1 MRYDKIDTQLFVNN
15 RQRFI
20 DGLVPLSIAVF
31 NSNDIMPTSAD
42 GAMPFKQATDIFHL
56 SGVDQEESILV
67 LFPNSREEKHR
78 EILFLKETSDLIAV
92 WEGAKLTKQQATE
105 VSGVKTVY
113 WLGQFEGIFNQLMC
127 EASHVYLNSNEHGR
141 ANTEVETREARF
153 VKWCT
158 KNYPLHKFRR
168 SAPIMHSIRGIK
180 SEIEVA
186 LIQKACDITEAGF
199 RRVLKMIKPGVM
211 EYEIEAEYMHEF
223 LIQRSSGFAY
233 TPIIGSGASSCVLHY
248 VENSKE
254 CRDGDILLMDVGA
267 EYANY
272 DSDMTRTIPVNGR
285 YSDRQKAV
293 YNSVLHVMNG
303 AIKMLRPGMTFKDY
317 NSEVGKMMES
327 ELLALELISA
337 TDIQNQDPNWPAY
350 KKYFMHGTSH
360 HLGLDTHD
368 SGYFDRPMEAGMVFT
383 CEPGIYIPEEGVG
396 IRIEDDLVITNG
408 EPINLMKNIPKETEE
423 IEDLMNA

>member
-1 MRYDKIDTQLFVNN
+1 MRYEKIDTQLFVNN
-15 RQRFI
+15 RQRFV

-42 GAMPFKQATDIFHL
+42 GTMPFKQATDIFHL

-67 LFPNSREEKHR
+67 LFPNAREEKHR
-78 EILFLKETSDLIAV
+78 EILFLKETSETIAI
-92 WEGAKLTKQQATE
+92 WEGAKLTKKQATE

-113 WLGQFEGIFNQLMC
+113 WLNQFESIFNQLMC

-141 ANTEVETREARF
+141 AHIEVETREARF
-153 VKWCT
+153 VKWCMD
-158 KNYPLHKFRR
+158 KYPLHKFRR
-168 SAPIMHSIRGIK
+168 SAPIMHSIRALK
-180 SEIEVA
+180 RASEID
-186 LIQKACDITEAGF
+186 QMQRACDITKAGF
-199 RRVLKMIKPGVM
+199 DRVLQFVKPGVM

-223 LIQRSSGFAY
+223 LMQRSSGFAY

-248 VENSKE
+248 IENNKE
-254 CRDGDILLMDVGA
+254 CKDGDILLMDVGA

-272 DSDMTRTIPVNGR
+272 DSDMTRSVPVNGR

-293 YNSVLHVMNG
+293 YSAVLRVMDG
-303 AIKMLRPGMTFKDY
+303 AMKMLRPGTTFKEY
-317 NSEVGKMMES
+317 NTEIGKMMES
-327 ELLALELISA
+327 ELLALRLITT
-337 TDIQNQDPNWPAY
+337 TDIENQDPNWPAY

-383 CEPGIYIPEEGVG
+383 CEPGIYIPDEGIG
-396 IRIEDDLVITNG
+396 IRIEDDLVLTDG
-408 EPINLMKNIPKETEE
+408 EPINLMKNIPKQIEE
-423 IEDLMNA
+423 IEDIMNS

>member
-1 MRYDKIDTQLFVNN
+1 MRYEKIDTQLFVNN
-15 RQRFI
+15 RQRFV

-42 GAMPFKQATDIFHL
+42 GTMPFKQATDIFHL

-67 LFPNSREEKHR
+67 LFPNAREEKHR
-78 EILFLKETSDLIAV
+78 EILFLKETNETIAI
-92 WEGAKLTKQQATE
+92 WEGAKLTKEQATE

-113 WLGQFEGIFNQLMC
+113 WLNQFESIFNQLMC

-141 ANTEVETREARF
+141 AHIEVETREARF
-153 VKWCT
+153 VKWCMD
-158 KNYPLHKFRR
+158 KYPLHKFRR
-168 SAPIMHSIRGIK
+168 SAPIMHSIRAIK
-180 SEIEVA
+180 SDIEVA

-223 LIQRSSGFAY
+223 LTQRSSGFAY
-233 TPIIGSGASSCVLHY
+233 TPIIGSGGSSCVLHY
-248 VENSKE
+248 IENSKE
-254 CRDGDILLMDVGA
+254 CKDGDVLLMDVGA

-272 DSDMTRTIPVNGR
+272 DADMTRTVPVNGR
-285 YSDRQKAV
+285 YSERQKAV
-293 YNSVLHVMNG
+293 YSAVLRVMEG
-303 AIKMLRPGMTFKDY
+303 AMKMLRPGTTFKEY
-317 NSEVGKMMES
+317 NAEVGRMMES
-327 ELLALELISA
+327 ELLALRLITTS
-337 TDIQNQDPNWPAY
+337 DIENQDPNWPAF

-383 CEPGIYIPEEGVG
+383 CEPGIYIPDEGIG
-396 IRIEDDLVITNG
+396 IRIEDDLVLTDG
-408 EPINLMKNIPKETEE
+408 EPINLMKNIPKQIEE
-423 IEDLMNA
+423 IEEVMNS

>member
-1 MRYDKIDTQLFVNN
+1 MRYEKIDTQLFVNN
-15 RQRFI
+15 RQRFV

-42 GAMPFKQATDIFHL
+42 GTMPFKQATDIFHL

-67 LFPNSREEKHR
+67 LFPNSRDEKHR

-92 WEGAKLTKQQATE
+92 WEGAKLTKEQATE
-105 VSGVKTVY
+105 VSGIKTVY
-113 WLGQFEGIFNQLMC
+113 WLDQFESVFNQLMC

-158 KNYPLHKFRR
+158 KKYPLHKYRR
-168 SAPIMHSIRGIK
+168 SAPIMHSIRAIK
-180 SEIEVA
+180 SDIEVA

-223 LIQRSSGFAY
+223 LMQRSSGFAY

-248 VENSKE
+248 IENNKE
-254 CRDGDILLMDVGA
+254 CKDGDVLLMDVGA

-272 DSDMTRTIPVNGR
+272 DADMTRTVPVNGR
-285 YSDRQKAV
+285 YSERQKAV
-293 YNSVLHVMNG
+293 YNAVLRVMDG
-303 AIKMLRPGMTFKDY
+303 AIKMLRPGTTFKEY
-317 NSEVGKMMES
+317 NAEVGKMMES
-327 ELLALELISA
+327 ELLALRLIS
-337 TDIQNQDPNWPAY
+337 TSDIENQDPNWPAY

-368 SGYFDRPMEAGMVFT
+368 SGFFDRPMEAGMVFT
-383 CEPGIYIPEEGVG
+383 CEPGIYIPDEGIG
-396 IRIEDDLVITNG
+396 IRIEDDLVLTDG
-408 EPINLMKNIPKETEE
+408 EPINLMKNIPKQIEE
-423 IEDLMNA
+423 IEEIMNS